1 MKVGKRLTAFFL
13 AGMLILTS
21 NVTGFAEET
30 TADQQPEEAKSTY
43 LLTVDAE
50 DSTVTVKGDHVEQKT
65 ASTYQIEAGSEV
77 AASVAPTDGK
87 EVKEVRVNEE
97 QLDLADGTVTFSM
110 PEKDSLLQVI
120 LKEKEQAAE
129 EAEEPKQEV
138 SQTEEWELPDEKE
151 YQQRLQLAKA
161 LGVEDWLDEEGWL
174 DDGYFAGKSDLELT
188 ESGVVPLIRNS
199 ITNPK
204 MSRAV
209 TLYNKVTYNNISSA
223 EFAVDGKLAFCLEYA
238 KTTPPAGTATGT
250 PTEITNSGVK
260 AAMYYGYNGPAAAQY
275 SFSSTSQAV
284 LVTATLSSY
293 YYSGQ
298 SPFSSATS
306 GNAQS
311 TGFTAFFNF
320 VEAHKASVPSSFK
333 AYAVSTGSNTQHLG
347 YWTYAPTGTM
357 YLTKTSANTAMTD
370 NNSCYS
376 LGNAVYGVYSNS
388 ICTTKVGTL
397 ITGTNGVSNPISVNE
412 GTYYVKET
420 SAPKGYKLDTK
431 VHTVKV
437 TSGQT
442 AVVKVQDAPLNDP
455 SAIELNK
462 IDADTGETVQGAASL
477 AGAQFTI
484 KYYKGLYTEATLPST
499 ATRTW
504 VVATKAV
511 KYSDGT
517 THYITGLHDNYK
529 VSGDAFYTTS
539 GLTTLPLGTITIE
552 ETKAPEGYL
561 LDGAYLQ
568 AEGSTTKLSGKYVA
582 QITQRGDAAHLNG
595 GNVYSMNDKVVKGDI
610 VIAKYAENNAE
621 AGNGS
626 SDLKR
631 PLKDVKFHLTS
642 KTTGTVYTIK
652 TDDQGIASTQQLL
665 EEDKRGKEGALPFD
679 TYTVTEESPYEEYDE
694 ADPWDVTIDENLKT
708 YYYILR
714 NDTIDAPISVVKK
727 DATTGNII
735 PVAGAK
741 FQILDAEKNVIS
753 LTVPYPSNKKMDTW
767 ETDETGSFY
776 LPQKLEYG
784 TYYLRE
790 VKAPEGYLL
799 NTEEIQF
806 KVTAE
811 RDWEN
816 PLVVECEDI
825 PAMGKIHLKKTDKE
839 SGEALAGAVFHV
851 IAAENI
857 TTPDGTLQAAKD
869 EVVTTLTTGSDG
881 TATSD
886 ALHFGK
892 YKLVETKAPNGY
904 VASEK
909 SWNVTLSYADQETE
923 IVTEDITVTNTPNE
937 VKVKKVD
944 ADSQEALAGVE
955 FQVWKKGTSAKDTYT
970 TGEDGTFTVKR
981 LAPGTYCIQE
991 SKPAPGY
998 ELNEEIQEITVNA
1011 DGTFGGETTA
1021 TVTFTDKKTVIT
1033 ETNAISADTLG
1044 KEGLPKTDAKIT
1056 DTVSMQHLYKSG
1068 QYKLKALLK
1077 DQETGDSYLV
1087 NGKEVTAEKNFSATA
1102 SAMNVDVLITAD
1114 LSNAVGKKLVV
1125 YEYLYQIV
1133 DGKEFLISSH
1143 EDIHDEKQTI
1153 TIPKQEIRTT
1163 AKDKNTQKSEGI
1175 AKKDATIIDTVN
1187 YSGLI
1192 VGQEYTV
1199 KGVLMLKGTN
1209 EPLLVNGKEV
1219 TAEKTFV
1226 PEKSSGSVDVEFTFD
1241 ASALQGEA
1249 VVVFEH
1255 LYVQDVEVASHTD
1268 IEDQGQTVDYPE
1280 HEIKT
1285 TAKDKDTQK
1294 SEGIAK
1300 KNATIIDTVSYSG
1313 LIMGQEYTVK
1323 GVLMLKGTNEPL
1335 LVNGKEVTAEKTFVP
1350 EKSSGS
1356 VDVEFTFDASALQGE
1371 AVVVFEHLYVQDV
1384 EVAAHTDIEDQGQTV
1399 EYPEHEIKT
1408 TAKDKDTQKS
1418 EGIAKKNATIIDTVS
1433 YSGLII
1439 GQEYTVKGVLMLKGT
1454 NKPLLVNGKEITAEK
1469 TFVPEK
1475 SSGSVDIEFTF
1486 DASALKGESVV
1497 VFEHLYADGVEVAS
1511 HTDINDK
1518 GQTVTYKLGK
1528 LKVTMPNQ
1536 KNSGL
1541 ITALKTGDML
1551 AVTPYIVLL
1560 MLAGAAILV
1569 LAKRKKKEVIDE
1581 K

>member
-13 AGMLILTS
+13 AVMLILTS

-77 AASVAPTDGK
+77 VASVAPADEK
-87 EVKEVRVNEE
+87 EIKEVRVNEE
-97 QLDLADGTVTFSM
+97 QMDLADGTVTFSM

-120 LKEKEQAAE
+120 LKEKEQASE

-138 SQTEEWELPDEKE
+138 SQTEEWELPDEAE
-151 YQQRLQLAKA
+151 YQQRLKLAKA

-209 TLYNKVTYNNISSA
+209 TLYNKITYNNISSA

-311 TGFTAFFNF
+311 TGFTAFYNF

-388 ICTTKVGTL
+388 ACTTKVGTL
-397 ITGTNGVSNPISVNE
+397 TTGTNGVSNPISVNE

-442 AVVKVQDAPLNDP
+442 AVVKVQDTPLNDP
-455 SAIELNK
+455 AAIELNK

-477 AGAQFTI
+477 AGAEFTV
-484 KYYKGLYTEATLPST
+484 KYYKGFYTEETLPST

-504 VVATKAV
+504 VIATKAV
-511 KYSDGT
+511 KHSDGT
-517 THYITGLHDNYK
+517 THYSTGLHDNYK
-529 VSGDAFYTTS
+529 VSGDALYKSTQ
-539 GLTTLPLGTITIE
+539 GRATLPLGTITIE

-582 QITQRGDAAHLNG
+582 QITQKGDAAYLNG

-816 PLVVECEDI
+816 PLVVECEDV

-839 SGEALAGAVFHV
+839 SGETLAGAVFHV

-909 SWNVTLSYADQETE
+909 SWNVTLSYANQETE

-991 SKPAPGY
+991 SEPAPGY

-1175 AKKDATIIDTVN
+1175 AKKDATIIDTVS

-1192 VGQEYTV
+1192 MGQEYTV

-1313 LIMGQEYTVK
+1313 LI
-1323 GVLMLKGTNEPL
+1323 
-1335 LVNGKEVTAEKTFVP
+1335 
-1350 EKSSGS
+1350 
-1356 VDVEFTFDASALQGE
+1356 
-1371 AVVVFEHLYVQDV
+1371 
-1384 EVAAHTDIEDQGQTV
+1384 
-1399 EYPEHEIKT
+1399 
-1408 TAKDKDTQKS
+1408 
-1418 EGIAKKNATIIDTVS
+1418 
-1433 YSGLII
+1433 I

-1518 GQTVTYKLGK
+1518 EQTVTYKLGK

-1551 AVTPYIVLL
+1551 TVTPYIVLL

>member
-77 AASVAPTDGK
+77 VASVAPADEK
-87 EVKEVRVNEE
+87 EIKEVRVNEE
-97 QLDLADGTVTFSM
+97 QMDLADGTVTFSM
-110 PEKDSLLQVI
+110 PEKDSLLQVT
-120 LKEKEQAAE
+120 LKEKERAAE

-388 ICTTKVGTL
+388 ACTTKVDTL
-397 ITGTNGVSNPISVNE
+397 TTGTNGVSNPISVNE
-412 GTYYVKET
+412 GTYYVKEI

-455 SAIELNK
+455 AAIELNK

-477 AGAQFTI
+477 AGAEFTV
-484 KYYKGLYTEATLPST
+484 KYYKGFYTEETLPST

-504 VVATKAV
+504 VIATKAV
-511 KYSDGT
+511 KHSDGT
-517 THYITGLHDNYK
+517 THYSTGLHDNYK
-529 VSGDAFYTTS
+529 VSGDALYKSTQ
-539 GLTTLPLGTITIE
+539 GRATLPLGTITIE

-582 QITQRGDAAHLNG
+582 QITQKGDAAYLNG

-714 NDTIDAPISVVKK
+714 NDTIDVPISVVKK

-816 PLVVECEDI
+816 PLVVECEDV

-839 SGEALAGAVFHV
+839 SGETLAGAVFHV

-909 SWNVTLSYADQETE
+909 SWNVTLSYANQETE

-991 SKPAPGY
+991 SEPAPGY

-1209 EPLLVNGKEV
+1209 EPLLVNGKKV

-1268 IEDQGQTVDYPE
+1268 IEDQGQTVD
-1280 HEIKT
+1280 
-1285 TAKDKDTQK
+1285 
-1294 SEGIAK
+1294 
-1300 KNATIIDTVSYSG
+1300 
-1313 LIMGQEYTVK
+1313 
-1323 GVLMLKGTNEPL
+1323 
-1335 LVNGKEVTAEKTFVP
+1335 
-1350 EKSSGS
+1350 
-1356 VDVEFTFDASALQGE
+1356 
-1371 AVVVFEHLYVQDV
+1371 
-1384 EVAAHTDIEDQGQTV
+1384 
-1399 EYPEHEIKT
+1399 YPEHEIKT

-1518 GQTVTYKLGK
+1518 EQTVTYKLGK

-1551 AVTPYIVLL
+1551 TVTPYIVLL

>member
-77 AASVAPTDGK
+77 AASVAPADEK
-87 EVKEVRVNEE
+87 EIKEVRVNEE
-97 QLDLADGTVTFSM
+97 QMDLADGTVTFSM
-110 PEKDSLLQVI
+110 PEKDSLLQVT
-120 LKEKEQAAE
+120 LKEKERAAE

-138 SQTEEWELPDEKE
+138 SQTEEWELPDEAE

-388 ICTTKVGTL
+388 ACTTKVKVGTL
-397 ITGTNGVSNPISVNE
+397 TTGTNGVSNPISVNE
-412 GTYYVKET
+412 GTYYVKEI

-442 AVVKVQDAPLNDP
+442 AVVKVQDAPLKDP

-484 KYYKGLYTEATLPST
+484 KYYKGLYTEETLPST

-504 VVATKAV
+504 VIETKE
-511 KYSDGT
+511 KKSSTGK
-517 THYITGLHDNYK
+517 ITYYASLHSAYK
-529 VSGDAFYTTS
+529 VSGDPFYTS
-539 GLTTLPLGTITIE
+539 NGIEVLPLGTITIE

-568 AEGSTTKLSGKYVA
+568 PEGSTTKLSGKYVA
-582 QITQRGDAAHLNG
+582 QITQRGDTAYLNG

-652 TDDQGIASTQQLL
+652 TDNQGIASTQQLL

-816 PLVVECEDI
+816 PLVVECEDV

-839 SGEALAGAVFHV
+839 SGEALAGAVFNV

-892 YKLVETKAPNGY
+892 YELVETKAPNGY

-1209 EPLLVNGKEV
+1209 EPLLVNGKKV

-1249 VVVFEH
+1249 VIVFEH

-1323 GVLMLKGTNEPL
+1323 GTLMLKGTKKPL

-1356 VDVEFTFDASALQGE
+1356 VDV
-1371 AVVVFEHLYVQDV
+1371 
-1384 EVAAHTDIEDQGQTV
+1384 
-1399 EYPEHEIKT
+1399 
-1408 TAKDKDTQKS
+1408 
-1418 EGIAKKNATIIDTVS
+1418 
-1433 YSGLII
+1433 
-1439 GQEYTVKGVLMLKGT
+1439 
-1454 NKPLLVNGKEITAEK
+1454 
-1469 TFVPEK
+1469 
-1475 SSGSVDIEFTF
+1475 EFTF

-1551 AVTPYIVLL
+1551 TVTPYIVLL

>member
-13 AGMLILTS
+13 AVMLILTS

-77 AASVAPTDGK
+77 VASVAPADEK
-87 EVKEVRVNEE
+87 EIKEVRVNEE
-97 QLDLADGTVTFSM
+97 QMDLADGTVTFSM

-120 LKEKEQAAE
+120 LKEKEQASE

-138 SQTEEWELPDEKE
+138 SQTEEWELPDEAE
-151 YQQRLQLAKA
+151 YQQRLKLAKA

-311 TGFTAFFNF
+311 TGFTAFYNF

-388 ICTTKVGTL
+388 ACTTKVGTL
-397 ITGTNGVSNPISVNE
+397 TTGTNGVSNPISVNE

-442 AVVKVQDAPLNDP
+442 AVVKVQDTPLNDP
-455 SAIELNK
+455 AAIELNK

-477 AGAQFTI
+477 AGAEFTV
-484 KYYKGLYTEATLPST
+484 KYYKGFYTEETLPST

-504 VVATKAV
+504 VIATKAV
-511 KYSDGT
+511 KHSDGT
-517 THYITGLHDNYK
+517 THYSTGLHDNYK
-529 VSGDAFYTTS
+529 VSGDALYKSTQ
-539 GLTTLPLGTITIE
+539 GRATLPLGTITIE

-582 QITQRGDAAHLNG
+582 QITQKGDAAYLNG

-816 PLVVECEDI
+816 PLVVECEDV

-839 SGEALAGAVFHV
+839 SGETLAGAVFHV

-909 SWNVTLSYADQETE
+909 SWNVTLSYANQETE

-991 SKPAPGY
+991 SEPAPGY

-1209 EPLLVNGKEV
+1209 EPLLVNGKKV

-1356 VDVEFTFDASALQGE
+1356 VDVEFTFDASAL
-1371 AVVVFEHLYVQDV
+1371 
-1384 EVAAHTDIEDQGQTV
+1384 
-1399 EYPEHEIKT
+1399 
-1408 TAKDKDTQKS
+1408 
-1418 EGIAKKNATIIDTVS
+1418 
-1433 YSGLII
+1433 
-1439 GQEYTVKGVLMLKGT
+1439 
-1454 NKPLLVNGKEITAEK
+1454 
-1469 TFVPEK
+1469 
-1475 SSGSVDIEFTF
+1475 
-1486 DASALKGESVV
+1486 KGESVV

-1518 GQTVTYKLGK
+1518 EQTVTYKLGK

-1551 AVTPYIVLL
+1551 TVTPYIVLL

>member
-13 AGMLILTS
+13 AVMLILTS

-77 AASVAPTDGK
+77 VASVAPADEK
-87 EVKEVRVNEE
+87 EIKEVRVNEE
-97 QLDLADGTVTFSM
+97 QMDLADGTVTFSM

-120 LKEKEQAAE
+120 LKEKEQASE

-138 SQTEEWELPDEKE
+138 SQTEEWELPDEAE
-151 YQQRLQLAKA
+151 YQQRLKLAKA

-311 TGFTAFFNF
+311 TGFTAFYNF

-388 ICTTKVGTL
+388 ACTTKVGTL
-397 ITGTNGVSNPISVNE
+397 TTGTNGVSNPISVNE

-442 AVVKVQDAPLNDP
+442 AVVKVQDTPLNDP
-455 SAIELNK
+455 AAIELNK

-477 AGAQFTI
+477 AGAEFTV
-484 KYYKGLYTEATLPST
+484 KYYKGFYTEETLPST

-504 VVATKAV
+504 VIATKAV
-511 KYSDGT
+511 KHSDGT
-517 THYITGLHDNYK
+517 THYSTGLHDNYK
-529 VSGDAFYTTS
+529 VSGDALYKSTQ
-539 GLTTLPLGTITIE
+539 GRATLPLGTITIE

-582 QITQRGDAAHLNG
+582 QITQKGDAAYLNG

-816 PLVVECEDI
+816 PLVVECEDV

-839 SGEALAGAVFHV
+839 SGETLAGAVFHV

-1209 EPLLVNGKEV
+1209 EPLLVNGKKV

-1268 IEDQGQTVDYPE
+1268 IEDQGQTVD
-1280 HEIKT
+1280 
-1285 TAKDKDTQK
+1285 
-1294 SEGIAK
+1294 
-1300 KNATIIDTVSYSG
+1300 
-1313 LIMGQEYTVK
+1313 
-1323 GVLMLKGTNEPL
+1323 
-1335 LVNGKEVTAEKTFVP
+1335 
-1350 EKSSGS
+1350 
-1356 VDVEFTFDASALQGE
+1356 
-1371 AVVVFEHLYVQDV
+1371 
-1384 EVAAHTDIEDQGQTV
+1384 
-1399 EYPEHEIKT
+1399 YPEHEIKT

-1518 GQTVTYKLGK
+1518 EQTVTYKLGK

-1551 AVTPYIVLL
+1551 TVTPYIVLL

>member
-13 AGMLILTS
+13 AVMLILTS

-77 AASVAPTDGK
+77 AASVAPADGK
-87 EVKEVRVNEE
+87 EIKEVRVNEE
-97 QLDLADGTVTFSM
+97 QMDLADGTVTFSM
-110 PEKDSLLQVI
+110 PEKDSLLQVT

-129 EAEEPKQEV
+129 ETEEPKQEV

-161 LGVEDWLDEEGWL
+161 LGVENWLDEEGWL

-388 ICTTKVGTL
+388 ACTTKVKVGTL
-397 ITGTNGVSNPISVNE
+397 TTGTNGVSNPISVNE
-412 GTYYVKET
+412 GTYYVKEI

-455 SAIELNK
+455 AAIELNK

-477 AGAQFTI
+477 AGAEFTV
-484 KYYKGLYTEATLPST
+484 KYYKGFYTEETLPST

-504 VVATKAV
+504 VVATKAI

-517 THYITGLHDNYK
+517 IHYITVLHDNYK
-529 VSGDAFYTTS
+529 VSGDAFYTSS

-568 AEGSTTKLSGKYVA
+568 AAGSTTKLSGKYVA
-582 QITQRGDAAHLNG
+582 QITQTGQAAKLNG

-652 TDDQGIASTQQLL
+652 TDEQGIASTQQLL
-665 EEDKRGKEGALPFD
+665 EEDRRGKEGALPFD

-816 PLVVECEDI
+816 PLVVECEDV

-839 SGEALAGAVFHV
+839 SGETLAGAVFHV

-1209 EPLLVNGKEV
+1209 EPLLVNGK
-1219 TAEKTFV
+1219 K
-1226 PEKSSGSVDVEFTFD
+1226 
-1241 ASALQGEA
+1241 
-1249 VVVFEH
+1249 
-1255 LYVQDVEVASHTD
+1255 
-1268 IEDQGQTVDYPE
+1268 
-1280 HEIKT
+1280 
-1285 TAKDKDTQK
+1285 
-1294 SEGIAK
+1294 
-1300 KNATIIDTVSYSG
+1300 
-1313 LIMGQEYTVK
+1313 
-1323 GVLMLKGTNEPL
+1323 
-1335 LVNGKEVTAEKTFVP
+1335 VTAEKTFVP

-1560 MLAGAAILV
+1560 MLAGTTILV

>member
-65 ASTYQIEAGSEV
+65 ASTYQIEVRSEV
-77 AASVAPTDGK
+77 VASVVPADGK
-87 EVKEVRVNEE
+87 EIKEVRVNEE
-97 QLDLADGTVTFSM
+97 QMDLADGTVTFSM

-129 EAEEPKQEV
+129 ETEEPKQEV
-138 SQTEEWELPDEKE
+138 TQTEEWELPDEKE

-161 LGVEDWLDEEGWL
+161 LGMEDWLDEEGWL

-260 AAMYYGYNGPAAAQY
+260 AAMYYGYTGPAAAQY
-275 SFSSTSQAV
+275 NFSSTSQAV

-311 TGFTAFFNF
+311 TGFTAFYNF

-388 ICTTKVGTL
+388 ACTTKVGTL
-397 ITGTNGVSNPISVNE
+397 TTGTNGVSNPISVNE

-442 AVVKVQDAPLNDP
+442 AVVKVQDTPLNDP
-455 SAIELNK
+455 AAIELNK

-477 AGAQFTI
+477 AGAEFTV
-484 KYYKGLYTEATLPST
+484 KYYKGFYTEETLPST

-504 VVATKAV
+504 VIATKAV
-511 KYSDGT
+511 KHSDGT
-517 THYITGLHDNYK
+517 THYSTGLHDNYK
-529 VSGDAFYTTS
+529 VSGDALYKSTQ
-539 GLTTLPLGTITIE
+539 GRATLPLGTITIE

-582 QITQRGDAAHLNG
+582 QITQKGDAAYLNG

-816 PLVVECEDI
+816 PLVVECEDV

-839 SGEALAGAVFHV
+839 SGETLAGAVFHV

-909 SWNVTLSYADQETE
+909 SWNVTLSYANQETE

-991 SKPAPGY
+991 SEPAPGY

-1175 AKKDATIIDTVN
+1175 AKKDATIIDTV
-1187 YSGLI
+1187 
-1192 VGQEYTV
+1192 
-1199 KGVLMLKGTN
+1199 
-1209 EPLLVNGKEV
+1209 
-1219 TAEKTFV
+1219 
-1226 PEKSSGSVDVEFTFD
+1226 
-1241 ASALQGEA
+1241 
-1249 VVVFEH
+1249 
-1255 LYVQDVEVASHTD
+1255 
-1268 IEDQGQTVDYPE
+1268 
-1280 HEIKT
+1280 
-1285 TAKDKDTQK
+1285 
-1294 SEGIAK
+1294 
-1300 KNATIIDTVSYSG
+1300 
-1313 LIMGQEYTVK
+1313 
-1323 GVLMLKGTNEPL
+1323 
-1335 LVNGKEVTAEKTFVP
+1335 
-1350 EKSSGS
+1350 
-1356 VDVEFTFDASALQGE
+1356 
-1371 AVVVFEHLYVQDV
+1371 
-1384 EVAAHTDIEDQGQTV
+1384 
-1399 EYPEHEIKT
+1399 
-1408 TAKDKDTQKS
+1408 
-1418 EGIAKKNATIIDTVS
+1418 S

-1518 GQTVTYKLGK
+1518 EQTVTYKLGK

-1551 AVTPYIVLL
+1551 TVTPYIVLL

>member
-77 AASVAPTDGK
+77 VASVAPADEK
-87 EVKEVRVNEE
+87 EIKEVRVNEE
-97 QLDLADGTVTFSM
+97 QMDLADGTVTFSM
-110 PEKDSLLQVI
+110 PEKDSLLQVT
-120 LKEKEQAAE
+120 LKEKERAAE

-138 SQTEEWELPDEKE
+138 SQTEEWELPDEAE

-388 ICTTKVGTL
+388 ACTTKVGTL
-397 ITGTNGVSNPISVNE
+397 TTGTNGVSNPISVNE

-420 SAPKGYKLDTK
+420 SAPKGCKLDTK

-442 AVVKVQDAPLNDP
+442 AVVKVQDTPLNDP
-455 SAIELNK
+455 AAIELNK

-477 AGAQFTI
+477 AGAEFTV
-484 KYYKGLYTEATLPST
+484 KYYKGFYTEETLPST

-504 VVATKAV
+504 VIATKAV
-511 KYSDGT
+511 KHSDGT
-517 THYITGLHDNYK
+517 THYSTGLHDNYK
-529 VSGDAFYTTS
+529 VSGDALYKSTQ
-539 GLTTLPLGTITIE
+539 GRATLPLGTITIE

-582 QITQRGDAAHLNG
+582 QITQKGDAAYLNG

-816 PLVVECEDI
+816 PLVVECEDV

-839 SGEALAGAVFHV
+839 SGETLAGAVFHV

-881 TATSD
+881 TATST

-892 YKLVETKAPNGY
+892 YKLVETKAPTGY

-1011 DGTFGGETTA
+1011 DGTFGGETTT

-1209 EPLLVNGKEV
+1209 EPLLVNGKKV

-1268 IEDQGQTVDYPE
+1268 IEDQGQTVD
-1280 HEIKT
+1280 
-1285 TAKDKDTQK
+1285 
-1294 SEGIAK
+1294 
-1300 KNATIIDTVSYSG
+1300 
-1313 LIMGQEYTVK
+1313 
-1323 GVLMLKGTNEPL
+1323 
-1335 LVNGKEVTAEKTFVP
+1335 
-1350 EKSSGS
+1350 
-1356 VDVEFTFDASALQGE
+1356 
-1371 AVVVFEHLYVQDV
+1371 
-1384 EVAAHTDIEDQGQTV
+1384 
-1399 EYPEHEIKT
+1399 YPEHEIKT

-1518 GQTVTYKLGK
+1518 GQTITYKLGK

-1560 MLAGAAILV
+1560 MLAGTTILV

>member
-77 AASVAPTDGK
+77 AASVAPADEK
-87 EVKEVRVNEE
+87 EIKEVRVNEE
-97 QLDLADGTVTFSM
+97 QMDLADGTVTFSM
-110 PEKDSLLQVI
+110 PEKDSLLQVT
-120 LKEKEQAAE
+120 LKEKERAAE

-138 SQTEEWELPDEKE
+138 SQTEEWELPDEAE

-388 ICTTKVGTL
+388 ACTTKVKVGTL
-397 ITGTNGVSNPISVNE
+397 TTGTNGVSNPISVNE
-412 GTYYVKET
+412 GTYYVKEI

-484 KYYKGLYTEATLPST
+484 KYYKGLYTEETLPST

-504 VVATKAV
+504 VIETKE
-511 KYSDGT
+511 KKSSTGK
-517 THYITGLHDNYK
+517 ITYYASLHSAYK
-529 VSGDAFYTTS
+529 VSGDPFYTS
-539 GLTTLPLGTITIE
+539 NGIEVLPLGTITIE

-568 AEGSTTKLSGKYVA
+568 PEGSTTKLSGKYVA
-582 QITQRGDAAHLNG
+582 QITQRGDTAYLNG

-652 TDDQGIASTQQLL
+652 TDNQGIASTQQLL

-816 PLVVECEDI
+816 PLVVECEDV

-839 SGEALAGAVFHV
+839 SGETLAGAVFHV

-1209 EPLLVNGKEV
+1209 EPLLVNGKKV

-1226 PEKSSGSVDVEFTFD
+1226 PEKSSGSVDV
-1241 ASALQGEA
+1241 
-1249 VVVFEH
+1249 
-1255 LYVQDVEVASHTD
+1255 
-1268 IEDQGQTVDYPE
+1268 
-1280 HEIKT
+1280 
-1285 TAKDKDTQK
+1285 
-1294 SEGIAK
+1294 
-1300 KNATIIDTVSYSG
+1300 
-1313 LIMGQEYTVK
+1313 
-1323 GVLMLKGTNEPL
+1323 
-1335 LVNGKEVTAEKTFVP
+1335 
-1350 EKSSGS
+1350 
-1356 VDVEFTFDASALQGE
+1356 
-1371 AVVVFEHLYVQDV
+1371 
-1384 EVAAHTDIEDQGQTV
+1384 
-1399 EYPEHEIKT
+1399 
-1408 TAKDKDTQKS
+1408 
-1418 EGIAKKNATIIDTVS
+1418 
-1433 YSGLII
+1433 
-1439 GQEYTVKGVLMLKGT
+1439 
-1454 NKPLLVNGKEITAEK
+1454 
-1469 TFVPEK
+1469 
-1475 SSGSVDIEFTF
+1475 EFTF

>member
-13 AGMLILTS
+13 AAILILTS

-77 AASVAPTDGK
+77 VASVAPADGK
-87 EVKEVRVNEE
+87 EIKEVRVNEE
-97 QLDLADGTVTFSM
+97 QMDLADGTVTFSM
-110 PEKDSLLQVI
+110 PEKDSLLQVT
-120 LKEKEQAAE
+120 LKEKERAAE

-138 SQTEEWELPDEKE
+138 SQTEEWELPDEAE

-311 TGFTAFFNF
+311 TGFTAFYNF

-388 ICTTKVGTL
+388 ACTTKVGTL
-397 ITGTNGVSNPISVNE
+397 TTGTNGVSNPISVNE

-442 AVVKVQDAPLNDP
+442 AVVKVQDTPLNDP
-455 SAIELNK
+455 AAIELNK

-477 AGAQFTI
+477 AGAEFTV
-484 KYYKGLYTEATLPST
+484 KYYKGFYTEETLPST

-504 VVATKAV
+504 VIATKAV
-511 KYSDGT
+511 KHSDGT
-517 THYITGLHDNYK
+517 THYSTGLHDNYK
-529 VSGDAFYTTS
+529 VSGDALYKSTQ
-539 GLTTLPLGTITIE
+539 GRATLPLGTITIE

-582 QITQRGDAAHLNG
+582 QITQKGDAAYLNG

-816 PLVVECEDI
+816 PLVVECEDV

-839 SGEALAGAVFHV
+839 SGETLAGAVFHV

-909 SWNVTLSYADQETE
+909 SWNVTLSYANQETE

-991 SKPAPGY
+991 SEPAPGY

-1175 AKKDATIIDTVN
+1175 AKKDATIIDIVN

-1209 EPLLVNGKEV
+1209 EPLLVNGKKV

-1268 IEDQGQTVDYPE
+1268 IEDQGQTVD
-1280 HEIKT
+1280 
-1285 TAKDKDTQK
+1285 
-1294 SEGIAK
+1294 
-1300 KNATIIDTVSYSG
+1300 
-1313 LIMGQEYTVK
+1313 
-1323 GVLMLKGTNEPL
+1323 
-1335 LVNGKEVTAEKTFVP
+1335 
-1350 EKSSGS
+1350 
-1356 VDVEFTFDASALQGE
+1356 
-1371 AVVVFEHLYVQDV
+1371 
-1384 EVAAHTDIEDQGQTV
+1384 
-1399 EYPEHEIKT
+1399 YPEHEIKT

-1518 GQTVTYKLGK
+1518 EQTVTYKLGK

-1551 AVTPYIVLL
+1551 TVTPYIVLL

>member
-13 AGMLILTS
+13 AVMLILTS

-77 AASVAPTDGK
+77 VASVAPADGK
-87 EVKEVRVNEE
+87 EIKEVRVNEE
-97 QLDLADGTVTFSM
+97 QMDLADGTVTFSM
-110 PEKDSLLQVI
+110 PEKDSLLQVT
-120 LKEKEQAAE
+120 LKEKERAAE

-138 SQTEEWELPDEKE
+138 SQTEEWELPDEAE

-311 TGFTAFFNF
+311 TGFTAFYNF

-388 ICTTKVGTL
+388 ACTTKVGTL
-397 ITGTNGVSNPISVNE
+397 TTGTNGVSNPISVNE

-442 AVVKVQDAPLNDP
+442 AVVKVQDTPLNDP
-455 SAIELNK
+455 AAIELNK

-477 AGAQFTI
+477 AGAEFTV
-484 KYYKGLYTEATLPST
+484 KYYKGFYTEATLPST

-504 VVATKAV
+504 VIATKAV
-511 KYSDGT
+511 KHSDGT
-517 THYITGLHDNYK
+517 THYSTGLHDNYK
-529 VSGDAFYTTS
+529 VSGDALYKSTQ
-539 GLTTLPLGTITIE
+539 GRATLPLGTITIE

-582 QITQRGDAAHLNG
+582 QITQKGDAAYLNG

-816 PLVVECEDI
+816 PLVVECEDV

-839 SGEALAGAVFHV
+839 SGETLAGAVFHV

-909 SWNVTLSYADQETE
+909 SWNVTLSYANQETE

-1175 AKKDATIIDTVN
+1175 AKKDATIIDTVS

-1192 VGQEYTV
+1192 MGQEYTV
-1199 KGVLMLKGTN
+1199 KGTLMLKGTKK
-1209 EPLLVNGKEV
+1209 PLLVNGKEV

-1226 PEKSSGSVDVEFTFD
+1226 PEKSSGSVD
-1241 ASALQGEA
+1241 
-1249 VVVFEH
+1249 
-1255 LYVQDVEVASHTD
+1255 
-1268 IEDQGQTVDYPE
+1268 
-1280 HEIKT
+1280 
-1285 TAKDKDTQK
+1285 
-1294 SEGIAK
+1294 IA
-1300 KNATIIDTVSYSG
+1300 
-1313 LIMGQEYTVK
+1313 
-1323 GVLMLKGTNEPL
+1323 
-1335 LVNGKEVTAEKTFVP
+1335 
-1350 EKSSGS
+1350 
-1356 VDVEFTFDASALQGE
+1356 FTFDASALQGE

-1399 EYPEHEIKT
+1399 DYPEHEIKT
-1408 TAKDKDTQKS
+1408 TAKDKDTQKA
-1418 EGIAKKNATIIDTVS
+1418 EGIAKKNVTIIDTVN
-1433 YSGLII
+1433 YSGLIV
-1439 GQEYTVKGVLMLKGT
+1439 GQEYTVKGVLILKGT
-1454 NKPLLVNGKEITAEK
+1454 KEPLLVNGKEVTAEK

-1475 SSGSVDIEFTF
+1475 SSGSVDVEFTF

-1551 AVTPYIVLL
+1551 TVTPYIVLL

>member
-77 AASVAPTDGK
+77 VASVAPADEK
-87 EVKEVRVNEE
+87 EIKEVRVNEE
-97 QLDLADGTVTFSM
+97 QMDLADGTVTFSM
-110 PEKDSLLQVI
+110 PEKDSLLQVT
-120 LKEKEQAAE
+120 LKEKERAAE

-138 SQTEEWELPDEKE
+138 TQTEEWELPDEKE

-311 TGFTAFFNF
+311 TGFTAFYNF

-388 ICTTKVGTL
+388 ACTTKVGTL
-397 ITGTNGVSNPISVNE
+397 TTGTNGVSNPISVNE

-442 AVVKVQDAPLNDP
+442 AVVKVQDTPLNDP
-455 SAIELNK
+455 AAIELNK

-477 AGAQFTI
+477 AGAEFTV
-484 KYYKGLYTEATLPST
+484 KYYKGFYTEETLPST

-504 VVATKAV
+504 VIATKAV
-511 KYSDGT
+511 KHSDGT
-517 THYITGLHDNYK
+517 THYSTGLHDNYK
-529 VSGDAFYTTS
+529 VSGDALYKSTQ
-539 GLTTLPLGTITIE
+539 GRATLPLGTITIE

-582 QITQRGDAAHLNG
+582 QITQKGDAAYLNG

-816 PLVVECEDI
+816 PLVVECEDV

-839 SGEALAGAVFHV
+839 SGETLAGAVFHV

-909 SWNVTLSYADQETE
+909 SWNVTLSYANQETE

-991 SKPAPGY
+991 SEPAPGY

-1313 LIMGQEYTVK
+1313 LI
-1323 GVLMLKGTNEPL
+1323 
-1335 LVNGKEVTAEKTFVP
+1335 
-1350 EKSSGS
+1350 
-1356 VDVEFTFDASALQGE
+1356 
-1371 AVVVFEHLYVQDV
+1371 
-1384 EVAAHTDIEDQGQTV
+1384 
-1399 EYPEHEIKT
+1399 
-1408 TAKDKDTQKS
+1408 
-1418 EGIAKKNATIIDTVS
+1418 
-1433 YSGLII
+1433 I

-1475 SSGSVDIEFTF
+1475 SSGSVDVEFTF

-1551 AVTPYIVLL
+1551 TVTPYIVLL

>member
-13 AGMLILTS
+13 AVMLILTS

-77 AASVAPTDGK
+77 VASVAPADEK
-87 EVKEVRVNEE
+87 EIKEVRVNEE
-97 QLDLADGTVTFSM
+97 QMDLADGTVTFSM
-110 PEKDSLLQVI
+110 PEKDSLLQVT
-120 LKEKEQAAE
+120 LKEKERAAE

-138 SQTEEWELPDEKE
+138 SQTEEWELPDEAE

-311 TGFTAFFNF
+311 TGFTAFYNF

-388 ICTTKVGTL
+388 ACTTKVGTL
-397 ITGTNGVSNPISVNE
+397 TTGTNGVSNPISVNE

-442 AVVKVQDAPLNDP
+442 AVVKVQDTPLNDP
-455 SAIELNK
+455 VAIELNK

-477 AGAQFTI
+477 AGAEFTV
-484 KYYKGLYTEATLPST
+484 KYYKGFYTEETLPST

-504 VVATKAV
+504 VIATKAV
-511 KYSDGT
+511 KHSDGT
-517 THYITGLHDNYK
+517 THYSTGLHDNYK
-529 VSGDAFYTTS
+529 VSGDALYKSTQ
-539 GLTTLPLGTITIE
+539 GRATLPLGTITIE

-582 QITQRGDAAHLNG
+582 QITQKGDAAYLNG

-816 PLVVECEDI
+816 PLVVECEDV

-839 SGEALAGAVFHV
+839 SGETLAGAVFHV

-1255 LYVQDVEVASHTD
+1255 LYVQDVEVA
-1268 IEDQGQTVDYPE
+1268 
-1280 HEIKT
+1280 
-1285 TAKDKDTQK
+1285 
-1294 SEGIAK
+1294 
-1300 KNATIIDTVSYSG
+1300 
-1313 LIMGQEYTVK
+1313 
-1323 GVLMLKGTNEPL
+1323 
-1335 LVNGKEVTAEKTFVP
+1335 
-1350 EKSSGS
+1350 
-1356 VDVEFTFDASALQGE
+1356 
-1371 AVVVFEHLYVQDV
+1371 
-1384 EVAAHTDIEDQGQTV
+1384 AHTDIEDQGQTV

-1518 GQTVTYKLGK
+1518 EQTVTYKLGK

-1551 AVTPYIVLL
+1551 TVTPYIVLL

>member
-77 AASVAPTDGK
+77 VASVAPADEK
-87 EVKEVRVNEE
+87 EIKEVRVNEE
-97 QLDLADGTVTFSM
+97 QMDLADGTVTFSM
-110 PEKDSLLQVI
+110 PEKDSLLQVT
-120 LKEKEQAAE
+120 LKEKERAAE

-138 SQTEEWELPDEKE
+138 TQTEEWELPDEAE

-311 TGFTAFFNF
+311 TGFTAFYNF

-388 ICTTKVGTL
+388 ACTTKVGTL
-397 ITGTNGVSNPISVNE
+397 TTGTNGVSNPISVNE

-442 AVVKVQDAPLNDP
+442 AVVKVQDTPLNDP
-455 SAIELNK
+455 AAIELNK

-477 AGAQFTI
+477 AGAEFTV
-484 KYYKGLYTEATLPST
+484 KYYKGFYTEETLPST

-504 VVATKAV
+504 VIATKAV
-511 KYSDGT
+511 KHSDGT
-517 THYITGLHDNYK
+517 THYSTGLHDNYK
-529 VSGDAFYTTS
+529 VSGDALYKSTQ
-539 GLTTLPLGTITIE
+539 GRATLPLGTITIE

-582 QITQRGDAAHLNG
+582 QITQKGDAAYLNG

-816 PLVVECEDI
+816 PLVVECEDV

-839 SGEALAGAVFHV
+839 SGETLAGAVFHV

-909 SWNVTLSYADQETE
+909 SWNVTLSYANQETE

-991 SKPAPGY
+991 SEPAPGY

-1313 LIMGQEYTVK
+1313 LI
-1323 GVLMLKGTNEPL
+1323 
-1335 LVNGKEVTAEKTFVP
+1335 
-1350 EKSSGS
+1350 
-1356 VDVEFTFDASALQGE
+1356 
-1371 AVVVFEHLYVQDV
+1371 
-1384 EVAAHTDIEDQGQTV
+1384 
-1399 EYPEHEIKT
+1399 
-1408 TAKDKDTQKS
+1408 
-1418 EGIAKKNATIIDTVS
+1418 
-1433 YSGLII
+1433 I

-1475 SSGSVDIEFTF
+1475 SSGSVDVEFTF

-1551 AVTPYIVLL
+1551 TVTPYIVLL

>member
-77 AASVAPTDGK
+77 AASVAPADEK
-87 EVKEVRVNEE
+87 EIKEVRVNEE
-97 QLDLADGTVTFSM
+97 QMDLADGTVTFSM
-110 PEKDSLLQVI
+110 PEKDSLLQVT
-120 LKEKEQAAE
+120 LKEKERAAE

-138 SQTEEWELPDEKE
+138 SQTEEWELPDEAE

-161 LGVEDWLDEEGWL
+161 LGMEDWLDEEGWL

-357 YLTKTSANTAMTD
+357 YLKTSANTAMTD

-388 ICTTKVGTL
+388 ACTTKVKVGTL
-397 ITGTNGVSNPISVNE
+397 TTGTNGVSNPISVNE
-412 GTYYVKET
+412 GTYYVKEI

-442 AVVKVQDAPLNDP
+442 AVVKVQDAPLKDP

-484 KYYKGLYTEATLPST
+484 KYYKGLYTEETLPST

-504 VVATKAV
+504 VIETKE
-511 KYSDGT
+511 KKSSTGK
-517 THYITGLHDNYK
+517 ITYYASLHSAYK
-529 VSGDAFYTTS
+529 VSGDPFYTS
-539 GLTTLPLGTITIE
+539 NGIEVLPLGTITIE

-568 AEGSTTKLSGKYVA
+568 PEGSTTKLSGKYVA
-582 QITQRGDAAHLNG
+582 QITQRGDTAYLNG

-652 TDDQGIASTQQLL
+652 TDEQGIASTQQLL
-665 EEDKRGKEGALPFD
+665 EEDRRGKEGALPFD

-816 PLVVECEDI
+816 PLVVECEDV

-839 SGEALAGAVFHV
+839 SGEALAGAVFNV

-1209 EPLLVNGKEV
+1209 EPLLVNGKKV

-1313 LIMGQEYTVK
+1313 LIVGQEYTVK
-1323 GVLMLKGTNEPL
+1323 GVLILKGTKEPL

-1356 VDVEFTFDASALQGE
+1356 VDV
-1371 AVVVFEHLYVQDV
+1371 
-1384 EVAAHTDIEDQGQTV
+1384 
-1399 EYPEHEIKT
+1399 
-1408 TAKDKDTQKS
+1408 
-1418 EGIAKKNATIIDTVS
+1418 
-1433 YSGLII
+1433 
-1439 GQEYTVKGVLMLKGT
+1439 
-1454 NKPLLVNGKEITAEK
+1454 
-1469 TFVPEK
+1469 
-1475 SSGSVDIEFTF
+1475 EFTF

-1551 AVTPYIVLL
+1551 TVTPYIVLL